1 MDNIISLSIIIFVI
15 GFVIY
20 MFISN
25 REKFTD
31 HQCNHI
37 LVANDVKGKICIGD
51 VFEPTPTI
59 SVTSST
65 ATPAEPPDTDEDE
78 PNEFSISAG
87 LLNYTDDD

>member
-25 REKFTD
+25 REKFTQ
-31 HQCNHI
+31 HHCNHI

-65 ATPAEPPDTDEDE
+65 ATPTEPPDTD
-78 PNEFSISAG
+78 
-87 LLNYTDDD
+87 DDDADGVSVDARVIDSR